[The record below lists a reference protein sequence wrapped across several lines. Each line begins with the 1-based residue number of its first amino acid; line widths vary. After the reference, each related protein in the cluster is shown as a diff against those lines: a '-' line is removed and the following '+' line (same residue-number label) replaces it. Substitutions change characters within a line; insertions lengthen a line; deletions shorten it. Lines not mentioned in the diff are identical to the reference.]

1 MSPSI
6 PFFFSIKHLT
16 KGFMEELIVMRLNE
30 DERQP

>member
-6 PFFFSIKHLT
+6 PFFSIKHLT